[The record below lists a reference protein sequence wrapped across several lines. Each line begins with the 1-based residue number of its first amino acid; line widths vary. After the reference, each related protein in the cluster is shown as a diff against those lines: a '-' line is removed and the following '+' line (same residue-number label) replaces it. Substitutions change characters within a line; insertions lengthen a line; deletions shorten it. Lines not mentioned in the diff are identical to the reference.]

1 MTPVSTENP
10 QKARSRAEMAAALV
24 ELLGEVPYRQV
35 TVTMLAARSGYSRRT
50 FYRHFDSVDAVMEGL
65 MRGLGAEF
73 SARAMDALDE
83 GRSFSDLAQAFFS
96 FWCER
101 AGLLALLERNDLMHL
116 VSRCFWPGFRADML
130 GDAGK
135 GTGLEYGYRFMAG
148 GMSSML
154 EQWVEEGCARSP
166 EDLALIAGRMADH
179 LAAGVRLPP
188 VVGAGSAGDLPSRCQ
203 VGTSAAAVRHPAA
216 DG

>member
-1 MTPVSTENP
+1 MSTENP
-10 QKARSRAEMAAALV
+10 QKARSRAEMTAALV

-73 SARAMDALDE
+73 SARD
-83 GRSFSDLAQAFFS
+83 G
-96 FWCER
+96 R
-101 AGLLALLERNDLMHL
+101 AGRGEELFRSRAGVLLVLARARRAARPPRAQRPHAPRVALLLAGVPRRH
-116 VSRCFWPGFRADML
+116 
-130 GDAGK
+130 
-135 GTGLEYGYRFMAG
+135 
-148 GMSSML
+148 
-154 EQWVEEGCARSP
+154 
-166 EDLALIAGRMADH
+166 AGRCGEGHGLGVRLPVHGQRHVEHARAVGRGGVRP
-179 LAAGVRLPP
+179 LARGPGAHRRPHGGPPRRWVRLPP

-203 VGTSAAAVRHPAA
+203 VGTSAATVRHPAA